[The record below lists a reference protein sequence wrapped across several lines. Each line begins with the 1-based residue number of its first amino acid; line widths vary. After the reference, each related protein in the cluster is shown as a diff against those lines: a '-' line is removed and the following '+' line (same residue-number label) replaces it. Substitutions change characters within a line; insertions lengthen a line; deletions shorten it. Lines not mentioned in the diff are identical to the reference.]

1 MFIPGTLSKIWNIK
15 VLNTKVKVVA
25 VRIDKTITSHV
36 HTLKGYRITQVWRK
50 EMKKRNL
57 MNKAFFHL

>member
-15 VLNTKVKVVA
+15 VPNTKVKVVA

-36 HTLKGYRITQVWRK
+36 HTLKVQNYTSLAKGN
-50 EMKKRNL
+50 EKKKSNE
-57 MNKAFFHL
+57 

>member
-36 HTLKGYRITQVWRK
+36 HTLKVQNYTSLVKGN
-50 EMKKRNL
+50 EKKKSNE
-57 MNKAFFHL
+57 